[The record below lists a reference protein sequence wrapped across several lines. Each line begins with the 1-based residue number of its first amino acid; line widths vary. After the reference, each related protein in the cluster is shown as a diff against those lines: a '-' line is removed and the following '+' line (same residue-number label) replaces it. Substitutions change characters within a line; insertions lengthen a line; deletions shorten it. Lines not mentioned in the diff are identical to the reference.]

1 MIISLIGDRSQF
13 VYRFYNF
20 SDFKVH
26 DRESIRKQ
34 LFFSFLKK
42 KNKKTKKKKKSLI
55 KGEILPKRLGF

>member
-42 KNKKTKKKKKSLI
+42 KTKKQKKKKNNL
-55 KGEILPKRLGF
+55 